1 MLWWWWCTVAM
12 IMQCDDAQWWWLW
25 WFTVM
30 MMMLCDDGLWWW
42 WCTVMMHC
50 DDDNARWWYWICTDL
65 EFSSVRSTLGDSHR
79 PKSEAVYQHWG
90 PENSLGSKK
99 TEVFSTNLKTESC
112 TNSDEFSTKFP
123 SFLITLFCPLNVIH
137 CNVSQCIVT
146 QQRIQKKPN
155 SYVRNTSIKN
165 FLF

>member
-1 MLWWWWCTVAM
+1 M
-12 IMQCDDAQWWWLW
+12 IMQCDDTQWWWLW

-30 MMMLCDDGLWWW
+30 MMMLCDDGVWWW

-112 TNSDEFSTKFP
+112 TNSDEFSTNVH
-123 SFLITLFCPLNVIH
+123 SFLITLIILWMWYIPKWLELETIY
-137 CNVSQCIVT
+137 I
-146 QQRIQKKPN
+146 
-155 SYVRNTSIKN
+155 SYILS
-165 FLF
+165 FLVHLADLSSPIWSS